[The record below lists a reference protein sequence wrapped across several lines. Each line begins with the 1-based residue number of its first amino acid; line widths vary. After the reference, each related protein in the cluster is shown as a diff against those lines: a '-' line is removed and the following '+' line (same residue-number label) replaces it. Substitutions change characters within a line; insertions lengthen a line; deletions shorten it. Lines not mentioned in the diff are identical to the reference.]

1 MHAVFPSQTIPRV
14 VPLILAGG
22 SGTRLWPVSR
32 DGMPKQFLP
41 LVGNRSTFQQ
51 ALARVSDP
59 ELFEEPIVMTHEAF
73 RFFVREQT
81 EQMGLKATIVLE
93 PERRDTAP
101 AVAAGMLIAERLAP
115 DALVMMVAA
124 DHVIPDQDIEAF
136 KGTVRSAREAAIEG
150 NLVTFGIKPTE
161 PKTTYGYIRCGEPL
175 NEPGVFKAT
184 AFIEKP
190 DAASA
195 ARYIG
200 EGYLWNCGN
209 LVFRTEVMRGELLH
223 LAPKLLGAAEDSVT
237 RAQDD
242 LGFLRLDQETFAE
255 APRISI
261 SYAVLER
268 TKTAVVV
275 EGNFRWADI
284 GSWDSILAA
293 SARDKDGNAV
303 TGDVALLDSRNCV
316 VHASGRLTALIGVK
330 DVVVATTPDAVLVA
344 DIHHA
349 DEVRTLVTRLADAGR
364 VEARQHRR
372 LYKPWGVLELLD
384 QGERFQVRRIVLR
397 PGAALSMQ
405 MHLHRAEHWV
415 VVSGVARITI
425 DGHDSVLHE
434 NQSAFI
440 PAGTVHRLANPGRIP
455 LEVIEVQTG
464 SYLGEDDVTRY
475 DTAEG

>member
-1 MHAVFPSQTIPRV
+1 MHAVFPSQAIPRI

-59 ELFEEPIVMTHEAF
+59 ELFEPPIVMTHEAF

-101 AVAAGMLIAERLAP
+101 AVAAGMLIAERRDPNAV
-115 DALVMMVAA
+115 VMMVAA
-124 DHVIPDQDIEAF
+124 DHVIPEQDIETF
-136 KGTVRSAREAAIEG
+136 KGAVRSAREAAIEG
-150 NLVTFGIKPTE
+150 HIVTFGIKPSE
-161 PKTTYGYIRCGEPL
+161 PKTNYGYIRCGEPL
-175 NEPGVFKAT
+175 NEPGAFKAT

-223 LAPKLLGAAEDSVT
+223 LAPKLLAAAEDSVT
-237 RAQDD
+237 SAEDD
-242 LGFLRLDQETFAE
+242 LGFLRLGHEAFAE

-268 TKTAVVV
+268 TKTAVVL

-303 TGDVALLDSRNCV
+303 SGDVALLDSRNCV
-316 VHASGRLTALIGVK
+316 VHAAGRLTALIGVK

-349 DEVRTLVTRLADAGR
+349 DDVRTLVNRLADAGR
-364 VEARQHRR
+364 VEAHQHRR
-372 LYKPWGVLELLD
+372 LYKPWGILDLLD

-425 DGHDSVLHE
+425 DGQDSVLHE